1 MSKAWLERKQKF
13 NKTSFLFPFIFD
25 SPSSA
30 RMTGSKSPAA
40 HSTSTIHLWQRL
52 QDLRQG
58 RSGIVLDGSS
68 LDIPSIVAVARHG
81 IVPSISEDEDLA
93 ARLTRSVDALA
104 SYMTGGETVVYGV
117 NTGFGGSADVRT
129 NDLKDLQIGLLQ
141 HTQSAIITSLDKN
154 PKLNSEREPG
164 HVMPPEWVRGAMVA
178 RANQNLRGHS
188 AVRLDVLRVLVGMVE
203 KGIVPMV
210 PLRGTI
216 SASGDLMPMS
226 YIAGA
231 LTGNPDVFVQVGRG
245 EDAKVIPAPEALR
258 SSGLAPEGLGPKEGL
273 GLINGT
279 APSVAV
285 GSLVLYDAH
294 QLVYL
299 SQVLTAF
306 AAESMGG
313 NVEWAQPFIH
323 AIRPHAG
330 QIEAASNIRRALHG
344 SQFVVG
350 LEQRRRTGE
359 GLWQDRYST
368 RTAPQWIG
376 PYLEDLMLA
385 QRQLEVEL
393 NSTSDN
399 PLIDATETADGRVVG
414 DVYSGGNF
422 QAVAVTSAM
431 DKTRLALQMIG
442 RMLFSQV
449 SEMIHPAT
457 NNGLEA
463 NLNASDKENFTMKG
477 IDTNMAAYMSELA
490 ALAHPVSSHVMSAE
504 MHNQGINS
512 LALLSARRTLEAVD
526 LVRHMCACHIYVSC
540 QAVDLRATQQLLF
553 STLQEKVLPDET
565 EKGAFYPLKLSGDKL
580 ARMAE
585 KTAPVIETTW
595 HHWNQG
601 SWRDRIPHVVDAVM
615 SPVMQCLA
623 ENEID
628 CSVSQLAA
636 FRSHFEKVL
645 DATASS
651 IFYPH
656 SAITPSSVATQLG
669 DGTAPLYT
677 WVRSKLGV
685 PTHFGLDD
693 DPLYHAKHGAAAD
706 QGSKKTIGSWL
717 SIVYESLQKGDMM
730 DMVLGAITGELK
742 TGSPRTEEEFEKLC
756 REMKGLGMNG
766 HGVNGTNGTN
776 SS

>member
-1 MSKAWLERKQKF
+1 MTDQKMS
-13 NKTSFLFPFIFD
+13 
-25 SPSSA
+25 SSA
-30 RMTGSKSPAA
+30 HT
-40 HSTSTIHLWQRL
+40 TSTLTLWHRL
-52 QDLRQG
+52 QSLKRGQLPL
-58 RSGIVLDGSS
+58 ILDGNT

-81 IVPSISEDEDLA
+81 VVPAISQDEGLRRRLETSVQGLA
-93 ARLTRSVDALA
+93 A
-104 SYMTGGETVVYGV
+104 YMRDKETVVYGV

-129 NDLKDLQIGLLQ
+129 EDVLDLQIGLLQ
-141 HTQSAIITSLDKN
+141 HTQSAIITEADRDFGA
-154 PKLNSEREPG
+154 NSEREPG

-188 AVRLDVLRVLVGMVE
+188 AVRLEVLQVLVGMVE

-231 LTGNPDVFVQVGRG
+231 LTGNPDILVQVGRG
-245 EDAKVIPAPEALR
+245 VDAKVIPAPEALK

-285 GSLVLYDAH
+285 GSLVLFDAN

-299 SQVLTAF
+299 SQLLTAL

-323 AIRPHAG
+323 AIRPHSG
-330 QIEAASNIRRALHG
+330 QIEAAGNIRRALHG

-350 LEQRRRTGE
+350 LEQRRRTGD

-376 PYLEDLMLA
+376 PYLEDLLLA

-399 PLIDATETADGRVVG
+399 PLVDATETADGRVVA

-463 NLNASDKENFTMKG
+463 NLNASAGENFTMKG

-526 LVRHMCACHIYVSC
+526 LVRHMCACHLYVSC
-540 QAVDLRATQQLLF
+540 QAVDLRATQKLF
-553 STLQEKVLPDET
+553 LEKLRDQVLKDAT
-565 EKGAFYPLKLSGDKL
+565 DKGAFYPLKLKGDVL
-580 ARMAE
+580 ERMAE
-585 KTAPVIETTW
+585 TTAPVIERTW
-595 HHWNQG
+595 HHWNAG
-601 SWRDRIPHVVDAVM
+601 SWRDRIPHVVDAVIA
-615 SPVMQCLA
+615 PVMQCLA
-623 ENEID
+623 ESEVD
-628 CSVSQLAA
+628 CSVAQLAA
-636 FRSHFEKVL
+636 FRSHFEKII
-645 DATASS
+645 DTTASS
-651 IFYPH
+651 VYYPR

-669 DGTAPLYT
+669 DGTAPLYA
-677 WVRSKLGV
+677 WVRSRLAV

-693 DPLYHAKHGAAAD
+693 DPLYDVKR
-706 QGSKKTIGSWL
+706 QGGSTTTTKKTIGSWL
-717 SIVYESLQKGDMM
+717 SIVYESLKKGEAM
-730 DMVLGAITGELK
+730 DMVLGRLGDGEGLVPA
-742 TGSPRTEEEFEKLC
+742 PRTEGEFAVLCEE
-756 REMKGLGMNG
+756 MGGLGVVKN
-766 HGVNGTNGTN
+766 GVNGTDV
-776 SS
+776 SL